1 MNAKTSSKKDYFK
14 LPFEVYF
21 EGPLEVSQY
30 EFKSNVRPKKFKDVK
45 AVHLEQGEATGVTFV
60 CHNNSGPELYCC
72 MTVGH
77 DEVDPDWLEF
87 IDEEDIDF
95 QSGTDFEVVLNG
107 KEIKFVESDDE
118 DIEDMDY
125 CCSYVLTKYHL
136 NEIKPDYIILDAK
149 KSRIMINAEGYRLDE
164 NHLPIMTE
172 RVISLSEEDEDKYSD
187 YSFCELWQAK
197 SKWVK
202 DTLEKDFPK
211 EKDLRLA
218 WETD

>member
-1 MNAKTSSKKDYFK
+1 MNPKTSSKKDYFK

-21 EGPLEVSQY
+21 EGPLEFKNY
-30 EFKSNVRPKKFKDVK
+30 GFKSNISPKRFKDVK
-45 AVHLEQGEATGVTFV
+45 AVRLEEGQATGVTFA
-60 CHNNSGPELYCC
+60 CYKNSGPELYCC
-72 MTVGH
+72 MTGGH

-87 IDEEDIDF
+87 IDEEDVNYQYETHF
-95 QSGTDFEVVLNG
+95 AVEVNG
-107 KEIKFVESDDE
+107 KEIKFAVNEYKDFS
-118 DIEDMDY
+118 DMDY
-125 CCSYVLTKYHL
+125 CCTYGMTKYHL
-136 NEIKPDYIILDAK
+136 DGIRPDYIILDAK

-172 RVISLSEEDEDKYSD
+172 RVISLSEEDEGKYSD
-187 YSFCELWQAK
+187 YSFCELWDAK
-197 SKWVK
+197 SKWVQ